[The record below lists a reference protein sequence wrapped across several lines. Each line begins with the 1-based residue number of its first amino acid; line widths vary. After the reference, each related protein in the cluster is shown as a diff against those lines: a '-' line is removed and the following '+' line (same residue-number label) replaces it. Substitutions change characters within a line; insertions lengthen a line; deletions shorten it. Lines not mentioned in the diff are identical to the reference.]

1 MPGAPKSS
9 AGCERKMSLPSPI
22 EGPAHPGPKE
32 QPCARPLPGWNEAL
46 RRFWLPLFFSFH
58 MLFTAVCIGLRT
70 EHVLIYL
77 LVLALWAANDRT
89 RLFLKTAL
97 PFWVFGACFDALRL
111 IPKAWTRQ
119 IHVAELYQAEK
130 FLFGLDLNG
139 VRVTPSE
146 YLSSHATPIVDL
158 PAGIFYLTYLPVFF
172 AFFVYLFWR
181 NLALARR
188 LALCF
193 LLLNLAGVLTFQIFP
208 AAPPWYVTYYG
219 LGPADPATPP
229 HPAGM
234 LRFDAL
240 VGLPIAQTL
249 YSKSPDV
256 FGALPSLHVAN
267 PVLLFLYA
275 RRLGRFWGLSAL
287 AYALGVAFSALYLNH
302 HYVLDVLAG
311 ALYAGISYCLIPA
324 GAARASRARRPS
336 HRSAPAVG
344 VITLWRENRRNQR
357 IRL

>member
-1 MPGAPKSS
+1 
-9 AGCERKMSLPSPI
+9 MSLPSLIQGPI
-22 EGPAHPGPKE
+22 HPRHKE
-32 QPCARPLPGWNEAL
+32 PPPTWLPPSWNKTL
-46 RRFWLPLFFSFH
+46 RRLWLPLLFSFH
-58 MLFTAVCIGLRT
+58 LLFTAAWIGLRT
-70 EHVLIYL
+70 EHVLLY
-77 LVLALWAANDRT
+77 ALMLSLWVANDRS

-111 IPKAWTRQ
+111 IPTAWTRK
-119 IHVAELYQAEK
+119 IHVADLYEAEK
-130 FLFGLDLNG
+130 FLFGLDLDG

-146 YLSSHATPIVDL
+146 YLSSHATPLLDL

-172 AFFVYLFWR
+172 AFFVYLFRR
-181 NLALARR
+181 NLPLARR
-188 LALCF
+188 LAWCF

-234 LRFDAL
+234 LRFDVL

-275 RRLGRFWGLSAL
+275 RRLGRSWALSAL
-287 AYALGVAFSALYLNH
+287 AYALGVASSALYLNH

-324 GAARASRARRPS
+324 GAVRATRTPRPS
-336 HRSAPAVG
+336 DRRVTPVK
-344 VITLWRENRRNQR
+344 VVTLWGENRRNQR

>member
-1 MPGAPKSS
+1 MSGAPKCS
-9 AGCERKMSLPSPI
+9 ADCERKMSLPSPI
-22 EGPAHPGPKE
+22 QGPTGPSPKE
-32 QPCARPLPGWNEAL
+32 PPPARPLPSWNKAL
-46 RRFWLPLFFSFH
+46 RRLWLPLFFSVH
-58 MLFTAVCIGLRT
+58 LLFTAAWIGLRT
-70 EHVLIYL
+70 EHVLIYA
-77 LVLALWAANDRT
+77 LVLSLWAANDRS
-89 RLFLKTAL
+89 RLFLKTAF

-111 IPKAWTRQ
+111 IPTAWTRQ
-119 IHVAELYQAEK
+119 IHVAELYRAEK
-130 FLFGLDLNG
+130 FLFGLDFNG

-146 YLSSHATPIVDL
+146 YLSSHATPLLDL
-158 PAGIFYLTYLPVFF
+158 PAGVFYLTYLPVFF
-172 AFFVYLFWR
+172 GFFVYLFRR
-181 NLALARR
+181 NLPLARR
-188 LALCF
+188 LAWCF

-275 RRLGRFWGLSAL
+275 RRLGRTWGFSAL

-311 ALYAGISYCLIPA
+311 ALYAGVSYCLIPA
-324 GAARASRARRPS
+324 GAARAMPLRWRPHRRATPVR
-336 HRSAPAVG
+336 V
-344 VITLWRENRRNQR
+344 VTLWRGNRRGQR